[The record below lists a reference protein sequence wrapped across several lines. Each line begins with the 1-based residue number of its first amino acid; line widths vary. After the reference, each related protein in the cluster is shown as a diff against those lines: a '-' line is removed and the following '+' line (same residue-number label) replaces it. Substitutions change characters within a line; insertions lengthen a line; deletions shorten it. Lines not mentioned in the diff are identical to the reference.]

1 METQVLEIPFVAAVP
16 RGHEVLVAW
25 LKRSP
30 DETRESALVLD
41 RTAGVLYCDPSLW
54 GPLGRD
60 PRVLHDPVAVLT
72 RWTWVVTR
80 STTGIAAGAVVLTT
94 SSGESNDAQTR
105 LFVQS
110 AAASQQRQ

>member
-1 METQVLEIPFVAAVP
+1 METQALELPFVACVP
-16 RGHEVLVAW
+16 RGHEVFVAW

-30 DETRESALVLD
+30 DATHESALVLD
-41 RTAGVLYCDPSLW
+41 RTASILYCDPSLW

-60 PRVLHDPVAVLT
+60 PRALLDPVAVLT

-80 STTGIAAGAVVLTT
+80 SIAGISVGAMVLTT
-94 SSGESNDAQTR
+94 SSGDANDAQTR

-110 AAASQQRQ
+110 SATPYRT